1 VRCEYNAAAEEL
13 ALAVVDYTDLS
24 SDIAKIEELGNG
36 GLDEAGE
43 KQLVVSDDCVSSVVG
58 C

>member
-1 VRCEYNAAAEEL
+1 MRSEYNVAAEEL
-13 ALAVVDYTDLS
+13 ALAVVDHTDLS

-43 KQLVVSDDCVSSVVG
+43 KQLVVSGDCL
-58 C
+58 

>member
-1 VRCEYNAAAEEL
+1 MRSEYNVAAEEL
-13 ALAVVDYTDLS
+13 ALAVVDHMDLS

-43 KQLVVSDDCVSSVVG
+43 KQLVVSGHCL
-58 C
+58 